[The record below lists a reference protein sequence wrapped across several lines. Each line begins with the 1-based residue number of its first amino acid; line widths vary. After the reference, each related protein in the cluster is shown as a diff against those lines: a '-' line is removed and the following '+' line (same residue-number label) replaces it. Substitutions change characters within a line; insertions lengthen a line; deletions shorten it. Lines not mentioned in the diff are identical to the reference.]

1 MNPRLARL
9 LTRLYPAG
17 WRERYGE
24 EFEAMLENGDGD
36 LRTMRDSVWSAFRE
50 YVVPTYRGGSMDQ
63 KLNTFGALMKRP
75 SAFIPVAM
83 SLVALTTLLV
93 ALGAG
98 LVDGGHIVRER
109 DEGPVTHIW
118 QLLMT
123 VQMPIVLFFAIKW
136 LRRAPGQSLRVLAL
150 QAGAWLASCAPVYFL
165 HL

>member
-9 LTRLYPAG
+9 LTWLYPPS

-24 EFEAMLENGDGD
+24 EFEAMLESGNGDW
-36 LRTMRDSVWSAFRE
+36 RTLRDSVWGALRE
-50 YVVPTYRGGSMDQ
+50 NVVPTYRGGSMDQ
-63 KLNTFGALMKRP
+63 DLNTFGTLLRRP
-75 SAFIPVAM
+75 SAFLPVAM

-93 ALGAG
+93 ALGIG
-98 LVDGGHIVRER
+98 LAHGGHIVRER
-109 DEGPVTHIW
+109 DEGSVTHIW

-123 VQMPIVLFFAIKW
+123 AQMPIVLFFAIKW
-136 LRRAPGQSLRVLAL
+136 LRRAPGLSVRVLAL